1 MDQDLNSTGIC
12 GTCHFRPGCP
22 ACKNAE
28 IRGSAILHCDEF
40 DDLPATVLDNP
51 SQKVESKRDAG
62 DKWGSR
68 VNSPRAKGLC
78 VNCNDAE
85 ICKFAGFGEEV
96 VFCEEH
102 SSNFDNALK
111 DRASH
116 RIFANQPDLGI
127 KKLIPGLD
135 S

>member
-1 MDQDLNSTGIC
+1 MDRDLNSNGIC
-12 GTCHFRPGCP
+12 GTCHFRPECP
-22 ACKNAE
+22 AYKNAK
-28 IRGSAILHCDEF
+28 IRGRAILHCEEF
-40 DDLPATVLDNP
+40 DDLPTTVLEKNP
-51 SQKVESKRDAG
+51 NNVPWKKDAG
-62 DKWGSR
+62 DKNENPG
-68 VNSPRAKGLC
+68 NSPRAKGLC
-78 VNCNDAE
+78 VNCDDAR
-85 ICKFAGFGEEV
+85 ICKFAGFGDEI

-111 DRASH
+111 DRTSH